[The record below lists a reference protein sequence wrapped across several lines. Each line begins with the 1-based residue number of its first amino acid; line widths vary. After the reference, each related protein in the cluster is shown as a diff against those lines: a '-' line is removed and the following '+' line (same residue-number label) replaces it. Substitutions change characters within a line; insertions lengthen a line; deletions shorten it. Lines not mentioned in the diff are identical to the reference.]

1 MGTKRV
7 CEACG
12 TPVVE
17 GCYMVNG
24 GDAYYC
30 STECLRTRYT
40 DEEWSALYAGQPAGS
55 LDDDGLDEAHD
66 ANGSESCYTEWEEEE
81 DRVC

>member
-1 MGTKRV
+1 MGMKIA

-12 TPVVE
+12 TPVIE
-17 GCYMVNG
+17 GFVVNG

-40 DEEWSALYAGQPAGS
+40 EAEWAAL
-55 LDDDGLDEAHD
+55 
-66 ANGSESCYTEWEEEE
+66 NGEGAEYNEEEE
-81 DRVC
+81 AIC